1 MKLGEYFPFWKQLT
15 QNEQN
20 ELEHSLYT
28 RTIKKGEHIFTGKD
42 CLGLLAV
49 VSGMLRGY
57 IISEEGKEMTL
68 YRLIERDV
76 CLFAATCMMPNID
89 FEIHIVAKEDT
100 KVVVLPTNVFKNMA
114 KTSLPV
120 ANYTNELMASHFSDV
135 MWLMDQVM
143 NKSMDSRIAAFL
155 VEEASLLDSTVLK
168 VTHEQI
174 AKELGTAREVVTRML
189 KHLQSERMIS
199 LSRGAVKITDE
210 KALRELAAD
219 SIR

>member
-1 MKLGEYFPFWKQLT
+1 MKLGEYFPFWRQLKEE
-15 QNEQN
+15 EQK

-28 RTIKKGEHIFTGKD
+28 RMIKKGEHIFTGKD

-100 KVVVLPTNVFKNMA
+100 KVVVLPTSVFKKMA

-155 VEEASLLDSTVLK
+155 VEEASLLDSRVLK

-189 KHLQSERMIS
+189 KHLQSERMIA